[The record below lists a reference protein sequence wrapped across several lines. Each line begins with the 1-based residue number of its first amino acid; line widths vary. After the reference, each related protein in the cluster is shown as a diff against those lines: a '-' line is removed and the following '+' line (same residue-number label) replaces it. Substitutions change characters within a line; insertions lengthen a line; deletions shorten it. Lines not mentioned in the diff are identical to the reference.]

1 MLSLHFKICTDMNTR
16 VIFEVED
23 RMLCERQSAKTDK
36 LTIVDT
42 DNIL

>member
-1 MLSLHFKICTDMNTR
+1 MLSLHFKICTDVNTR
-16 VIFEVED
+16 VFEVED

>member
-16 VIFEVED
+16 VIFEVD
-23 RMLCERQSAKTDK
+23 RMLCERQSVKTDK